1 MSVVKMKSIY
11 KKEDLAVW
19 VGWSIN
25 WLQPVVDAMESILFP
40 LWESWSSFSHFE
52 DLLLQSSVGTEQI
65 EFRSLSWKDQDYY
78 NII

>member
-11 KKEDLAVW
+11 EKEDLAVW
-19 VGWSIN
+19 VGRSIN
-25 WLQPVVDAMESILFP
+25 WLQPIVDAIKSILF
-40 LWESWSSFSHFE
+40 
-52 DLLLQSSVGTEQI
+52 QSSVGTEQI

>member
-11 KKEDLAVW
+11 EKEDLAVW
-19 VGWSIN
+19 VGRSIN
-25 WLQPVVDAMESILFP
+25 WLQPIVDAIKSILFP
-40 LWESWSSFSHFE
+40 FWKSWSSFGHFE
-52 DLLLQSSVGTEQI
+52 DLVLQSSVGTEQI

>member
-11 KKEDLAVW
+11 EKEDLAVW

-40 LWESWSSFSHFE
+40 LWESWSSFGNFE
-52 DLLLQSSVGTEQI
+52 DLVLQSSVGTEQI